1 MKNAFVGKLLYAM
14 IFCIVLP
21 VALVFWAR
29 ATSTFLPPPPFEN
42 AIIGAIL
49 LLVGIAL
56 IVASML
62 VLRIHGHGLPMNGF
76 PPPIY
81 VTRGPYRL
89 TRHPLYVGFC
99 ITCVGA
105 AIMSGSSGGFWLV
118 LPIAIVGSAALVW
131 GFERPDLRRRFG
143 TLPDAHEPF
152 FRIPKNTHT
161 APDIADRAS
170 AFVLVIIPWAVLFT
184 VVGVLGN
191 HVDTISIFLPF
202 EQNWHV
208 LVWTEVFYS
217 SAYVIVPLAALLAPT
232 RAALREYMRGAIVA
246 MCVCFPLY
254 LLLPFAAPPRAFEG
268 CGFWGYLLHFE
279 RALDTSEGSNA
290 FPSFHVLWA
299 LIAMAALTK
308 RGSHWRWFAPIWAAA
323 ITLSCLTTGQHAIV
337 DLVAAVL
344 VYVAISNRT
353 KLLRACIDATGVLA
367 NSLRTRRIGPLRVF
381 NHAIYSGS
389 AAFIGALIAAVFAG
403 LDGVYAVVITGVCA
417 LIGGALWAQFIEGS
431 PTLLR
436 PFGYY
441 GAILGGTLGTL
452 FAPLVGA
459 DTLVLL
465 AAFAT
470 ASPIIMMIG
479 RLRCLVQGCCHGR
492 PIEPGSDTAL
502 GLRVTNPSSRI
513 CLMTSFSGKPI
524 HATPLYA
531 IAANLVIALILLRLW
546 SLDARLTLIIGLYL
560 LLAGLARFVE
570 EAYRGEPQT
579 RIWKRL
585 TEYQWYSIVFVIVG
599 ALTTAFPCSVTPPP
613 VAFTWHTVVVAVA
626 LGLLSAFAM
635 SMDFPSS
642 SRRFARL
649 TG

>member
-1 MKNAFVGKLLYAM
+1 MKDNLVGKILYAV

-21 VALVFWAR
+21 VALVLWAR
-29 ATSTFLPPPPFEN
+29 TTSAFLPPPPFEN
-42 AIIGAIL
+42 TAIGATL
-49 LLVGIAL
+49 LAAGIAL

-62 VLRIHGHGLPMNGF
+62 ALRIYGHGLPMNGF
-76 PPPIY
+76 PPPVY
-81 VTRGPYRL
+81 VMRGPYRL
-89 TRHPLYVGFC
+89 VRHPIYVGFC
-99 ITCVGA
+99 IACTGT

-118 LPIAIVGSAALVW
+118 LPIAIAGSAALVW

-143 TLPDAHEPF
+143 SLPEEHEPF
-152 FRIPKNTHT
+152 FRIPKSTCT
-161 APDIADRAS
+161 APGIADRAS
-170 AFVLVIIPWAVLFT
+170 AFVLVIIPWIALYT
-184 VVGVLGN
+184 VVGTFGS
-191 HVDTISIFLPF
+191 HVEAISIFLPF
-202 EQNWHV
+202 EQNWPV
-208 LVWTEVFYS
+208 LVWTEVFYA
-217 SAYVIVPLAALLAPT
+217 SAYAIVPLAVLLAPT
-232 RAALREYMRGAIVA
+232 RAALRGFMRGAIIA

-268 CGFWGYLLHFE
+268 GGFLGHLLHLE
-279 RALDTSEGSNA
+279 RALDAPGGRNA

-299 LIAMAALTK
+299 LIAMGALAK
-308 RGSHWRWFAPIWAAA
+308 RGRHWRWLAPTWAAA

-344 VYVAISNRT
+344 VYVAISNRAR
-353 KLLRACIDATGVLA
+353 LLYACMGVAGRLA

-389 AAFIGALIAAVFAG
+389 AAFVGALIAGAG
-403 LDGVYAVVITGVCA
+403 SGELYAVVIIGVCT

-441 GAILGGTLGTL
+441 GAILGGTLGALL
-452 FAPLVGA
+452 FAPLTGA

-470 ASPIIMMIG
+470 ASPVIMVIG
-479 RLRCLVQGCCHGR
+479 RMRCLVQGCCHGR
-492 PIEPGSDTAL
+492 PLDPGIDTAF

-513 CLMTSFSGKPI
+513 CLMTSFGGEPI

-531 IAANLVIALILLRLW
+531 IAANLVIASILLRLW
-546 SLDARLTLIIGLYL
+546 SLDARLTLIAGLYL
-560 LLAGLARFVE
+560 LLTGLTRFVE

-585 TEYQWYSIVFVIVG
+585 SEYQWYAIVFVIAG
-599 ALTTAFPCSVTPPP
+599 AAITALPYTATPPP
-613 VAFTWHTVVVAVA
+613 VAFTWHTVAVAAA
-626 LGLLSAFAM
+626 LGLLAAFAM
-635 SMDFPSS
+635 SMDFPDS